1 MMASPLLTLRDG
13 PPPSTLLTRTVA
25 ILGHLVARAD
35 DDVDC
40 KASPHLCEKPAV
52 SSTTMTYAIV
62 GSVLG
67 LLIISTVSIMLY
79 FHLKRRKREKSEDL
93 EDQFQMSDYGLDDGP
108 VAGRSRGP
116 KPPTSQRLSFDDL
129 PQPGMPKRTANPFD
143 DTMSDRS
150 ADDRNPAHPSWPKR
164 VDSSTESSQ
173 TDLPKK
179 M

>member
-1 MMASPLLTLRDG
+1 MLS
-13 PPPSTLLTRTVA
+13 
-25 ILGHLVARAD
+25 HLVARED
-35 DDVDC
+35 DPEVC

-52 SSTTMTYAIV
+52 SSQTMTYAIV

-67 LLIISTVSIMLY
+67 LLVFSTLSIMLF
-79 FHLKRRKREKSEDL
+79 FHLKKHRREKREDR

-108 VAGRSRGP
+108 VAGRSRKS

-143 DTMSDRS
+143 DAMSDRS
-150 ADDRNPAHPSWPKR
+150 ADDRNPAHPTWPKR
-164 VDSSTESSQ
+164 MDSSTESSH

-179 M
+179 L